1 MNKKL
6 LIVLPLLIAFG
17 GAVDAQSV
25 IRETETHSVFKGLFF
40 NVWSK
45 LKSMNP
51 HSRQDARSSSIYTA
65 GIRGAEATDT
75 LIQPYWKGDLS
86 EDKAFQ
92 AQLQSFTQAQQL
104 MDNGKLADS
113 AKAFGSF
120 LDQYGD
126 SSLAPN
132 ARFARGLCH
141 AGLGQNA
148 QAKTDLQQFADDYPN
163 HPLAADA
170 SQLIGQL

>member
-1 MNKKL
+1 MNKTL
-6 LIVLPLLIAFG
+6 LMMLPLLIAFG

-25 IRETETHSVFKGLFF
+25 IRETETHSVFKGFF
-40 NVWSK
+40 FSVWSK
-45 LKSMNP
+45 LRSMNP
-51 HSRQDARSSSIYTA
+51 HSRQDARSASVYTA
-65 GIRGAEATDT
+65 GIRGAEATET

-92 AQLQSFTQAQQL
+92 TQLQSFTEDQLL
-104 MDNGKLADS
+104 MDNGNLADS
-113 AKAFGSF
+113 AKAFGGF
-120 LDQYGD
+120 LEQYEG

-132 ARFARGLCH
+132 ARFARGLCL

-148 QAKTDLQQFADDYPN
+148 QAKSDLQQFADDYPN

>member
-1 MNKKL
+1 
-6 LIVLPLLIAFG
+6 
-17 GAVDAQSV
+17 
-25 IRETETHSVFKGLFF
+25 VFKGLFF

-51 HSRQDARSSSIYTA
+51 SNRQSARSTTVYTA
-65 GIRGAEATDT
+65 GVRGAESTES

-86 EDKAFQ
+86 EDEAFQ
-92 AQLQSFTQAQQL
+92 AQLQSFSQAQQL
-104 MDNGKLADS
+104 MDSGKLADS

-120 LDQYGD
+120 LDKYAT

-148 QAKTDLQQFADDYPN
+148 QAKSDLQQFADDYPN
-163 HPLAADA
+163 HPLATDVN
-170 SQLIGQL
+170 QLVGQL